1 MSSSNFSSRENKGL
15 LWKLMYEN
23 GIFQDIPSELIT
35 NVKNILDN
43 EVANIENTSGTVLE
57 KNKLVMKGVVNKLI
71 PLRSNGPNLSIR
83 RPVTADELSKIRQD
97 TLGKDLELRQKEF
110 EELLS
115 IKQPDSIDFSILNA
129 DKPIGSDMNKIIE
142 DTKSRRAR
150 DLEQVIAQK
159 WISSESA
166 TKKWLTSESVTENK
180 NDYNII
186 TRQYIQP
193 SSGNTNNH
201 NVARLKI
208 GETLNDLT
216 FTPVAVA
223 PVAVKRVTF
232 NEEPTMVSDQQYYST
247 DNIVEKIKI
256 LMTEI
261 REKSHK
267 VDELLAQIH
276 YINEDERHDNTKDNT
291 ENNTEDN

>member
-1 MSSSNFSSRENKGL
+1 MSNSNFSSRENKGL

-35 NVKNILDN
+35 NVKSILDN

-71 PLRSNGPNLSIR
+71 PLRSNGPNLSNI
-83 RPVTADELSKIRQD
+83 RPVTADELSKQRQY

-115 IKQPDSIDFSILNA
+115 IKQPESIDFSILNA
-129 DKPIGSDMNKIIE
+129 DKPIGAEMNKIIE

-166 TKKWLTSESVTENK
+166 TKKWLTSESATENK
-180 NDYNII
+180 NDYNRI
-186 TRQYIQP
+186 TTQYIQP
-193 SSGNTNNH
+193 ASVNKNNH

-223 PVAVKRVTF
+223 VKRVTF
-232 NEEPTMVSDQQYYST
+232 NEEPTMVSDEQYYST
-247 DNIVEKIKI
+247 DNIVKKIQLLMNEI
-256 LMTEI
+256 LEN
-261 REKSHK
+261 SHK
-267 VDELLAQIH
+267 VDALLAQIH
-276 YINEDERHDNTKDNT
+276 YIHEDRRHDNTKDN
-291 ENNTEDN
+291 NEDNNEDN